1 MKQGIRF
8 DTNLGNLTVVE
19 EQGGISEVY
28 FTREESKR
36 EFTLAEFAE
45 CESPLLNKAR
55 LELVE
60 YAEGKRRDFDLPLSL
75 AGTEFQKRVWEALC
89 TIPYGETR
97 TYKQIAEQVGSP
109 KGFRAV
115 GMANHN
121 NPVGII
127 VPCHRVVGSDGT
139 LTGYAG
145 GVERKKMLLELERGT
160 VLRC

>member
-1 MKQGIRF
+1 MKYGIRF
-8 DTNLGNLTVVE
+8 DTILGPMAVVE
-19 EQGGISEVY
+19 DEGRIAEVS
-28 FTREESKR
+28 FVREESGGDLTWGKVT
-36 EFTLAEFAE
+36 EQET
-45 CESPLLNKAR
+45 PLLKKAR
-55 LELVE
+55 LELQE
-60 YAEGKRRDFDLPLSL
+60 YAEGKRTEFDLPLVL
-75 AGTEFQKRVWEALC
+75 NGTEFQKKVWKALC

-127 VPCHRVVGSDGT
+127 VPCHRVVGADGS

-145 GVERKKMLLELERGT
+145 GIDRKKALLELESR
-160 VLRC
+160 